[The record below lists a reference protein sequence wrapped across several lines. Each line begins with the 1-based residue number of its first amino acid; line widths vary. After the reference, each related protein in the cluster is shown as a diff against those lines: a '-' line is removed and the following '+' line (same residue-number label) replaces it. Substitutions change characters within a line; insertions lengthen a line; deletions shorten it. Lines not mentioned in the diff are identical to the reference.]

1 MEYAD
6 MKEWLDKLI
15 QNLEERISLV
25 EFNSRIRTYYV
36 DKKIA
41 ITDHIEEIAD
51 VIGIDLMEGK
61 KNGKYFYFFFMYKGC
76 EFYQLREE
84 RLERFAGTDRE

>member
-25 EFNSRIRTYYV
+25 EFNSRIRTYYF
-36 DKKIA
+36 DKRIA
-41 ITDHIEEIAD
+41 IADHIEEIAD
-51 VIGIDLMEGK
+51 VMGIDLMEGK
-61 KNGKYFYFFFMYKGC
+61 KLGEYFYCFFMYKGC
-76 EFYQLREE
+76 EFYHLSEE